1 MEKICGFFGN
11 GFARNIVIVCVD
23 NSSSPHNDNQKK
35 KKKKIVLCEQPTE
48 GINDAL
54 ELKALMVF

>member
-35 KKKKIVLCEQPTE
+35 NKKFVLCEEPTE
-48 GINDAL
+48 GINDAF